1 MLKTVDLSKRFGGNN
16 LVLDGVSVALDE
28 ASVTAIMGPSGFG
41 KTTLLHCLSG
51 MLRATSGKV
60 LLDGV
65 DITGLG
71 RRRLDALRRT
81 SFGFIFQDYNLIDAL
96 TAVQNVRLPSL
107 FGGAEVTEPR
117 AREMLAL
124 VGLSGLENRYPA
136 ELSGGQRQRVAIARA
151 LAAERRVVF
160 ADEPTGALDSASRWE
175 VLEHFAAL
183 PALGST
189 VVVVTHDPT
198 VAAAASRVLFLY
210 DGVIV
215 DDRSGLGARD
225 IAARLTD
232 LEARP

>member
-16 LVLDGVSVALDE
+16 LVLDGVSVAFDE
-28 ASVTAIMGPSGFG
+28 ASVTAIMGPSGSG

-60 LLDGV
+60 FLDGV

-124 VGLSGLENRYPA
+124 VGLSGYLPLADSTASERSTDNQHTPIFMA
-136 ELSGGQRQRVAIARA
+136 HGQDDPVVVIERA
-151 LAAERRVVF
+151 
-160 ADEPTGALDSASRWE
+160 TASRD
-175 VLEHFAAL
+175 LL
-183 PALGST
+183 QSLGYT
-189 VVVVTHDPT
+189 VDWHEYPMPHSVCPEEI
-198 VAAAASRVLFLY
+198 
-210 DGVIV
+210 G
-215 DDRSGLGARD
+215 D
-225 IAARLTD
+225 IAAFLRRVLV
-232 LEARP
+232 L